1 MPVPSERPLSS
12 DRAWACVLQNLAT
25 PGIGSLKARWVFSGI
40 CQLTL
45 AIASC
50 FLICVW
56 VIEWSYRIY
65 QAQNGETIP
74 QNSSGWLLK
83 WGVVCFGLSWLWAL
97 ITCASLVL
105 RAKAAE
111 RRNRRRV
118 PPRLGDSPGKPPKL
132 S

>member
-12 DRAWACVLQNLAT
+12 DRAWACVMQNLAT
-25 PGIGSLKARWVFSGI
+25 PGIGSLKARRIFAGT
-40 CQLTL
+40 CQLML

-50 FLICVW
+50 CLICAW

-65 QAQNGETIP
+65 QAQISETIP
-74 QNSSGWLLK
+74 QNPSGWLLK

-97 ITCASLVL
+97 VTCVRLVL
-105 RAKAAE
+105 QAKAAE
-111 RRNRRRV
+111 RRNPRRI
-118 PPRLGDSPGKPPKL
+118 PPRLGDSSGKPPKL

>member
-1 MPVPSERPLSS
+1 MPVPPERSLSS
-12 DRAWACVLQNLAT
+12 DCAWACVLQNLAT
-25 PGIGSLKARWVFSGI
+25 PGIGSLKARRIFSGI

-50 FLICVW
+50 FLIFAW
-56 VIEWSYRIY
+56 VVEWSYRIY
-65 QAQNGETIP
+65 QAQNDEPIP
-74 QNSSGWLLK
+74 QNPSGWLLK

-97 ITCASLVL
+97 ITCVSLVL

-111 RRNRRRV
+111 RRNPQRI
-118 PPRLGDSPGKPPKL
+118 PPRLGDSSGKPPKL